1 MKTIQIRA
9 GSISMQ
15 AELNDHPTAVK
26 IWEALPIEGRANL
39 WGSEIY
45 FEIPVDAEVEP
56 DARQDVEIGELGY
69 WPVGHAFCIFYG
81 PTPVSRDA
89 KPRAYSSVNI
99 LGHVLGDVAQFRTVS
114 SNQKV
119 TLEHTV

>member
-99 LGHVLGDVAQFRTVS
+99 LGHVLGDVAQFQMVS

-119 TLEHTV
+119 TLERTV